1 MKYVVN
7 KKINFLQRNTVNK
20 KLKHLGNKILNKN
33 LLEIRKFI

>member
-1 MKYVVN
+1 MLLI
-7 KKINFLQRNTVNK
+7 KKLIFTRNTVNK